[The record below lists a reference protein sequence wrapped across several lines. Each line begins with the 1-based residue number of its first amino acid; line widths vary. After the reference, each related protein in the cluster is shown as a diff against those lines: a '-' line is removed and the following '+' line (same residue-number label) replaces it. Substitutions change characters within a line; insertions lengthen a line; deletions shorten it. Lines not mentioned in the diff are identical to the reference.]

1 MGRLRRQSWRPSG
14 FAAAIRPLLVPLSH
28 DFVPD
33 LRRLSLV
40 PGNSRRSVLAGSY
53 GHRVPP
59 SDVRLEV
66 APYDYAAAER
76 LRSALGISHV
86 TAQVLVRRGLARPAR
101 AREFLQADVR
111 HPLDA
116 FGGLREGAAAILAHV
131 ERGSRI
137 TVHGDYDVDGVSATA
152 VLVRALRTLGADVDW
167 YLPSRIDDGYG
178 LALATVERLA
188 ARGTGL
194 LVTVDCAIT
203 AVDEVAAARAAGLDV
218 VVTDHHSPRADGRLP
233 DAPVVHPAVGG
244 YPCPELCAAG
254 VAHLLAR
261 ALLDAAGSDPGQA
274 DADLDLVAL
283 ATVADCVPLVDENR
297 RLVREGLRA
306 LASTRKPGLQALMEV
321 ARVDP
326 SGIDA
331 GAIGFRLAPRINAA
345 GRLHRADAGLELLLT
360 ADVERARAVAAE
372 LDAVNAE
379 RRDVETRILFEA
391 EKLVAESPPDARA
404 FVLAADGWHPGVIGI
419 VASRIAER
427 HHRPAVLI
435 ALDGDEGTGS
445 GRSIP
450 AFDLLGGLRAAS
462 AELLRHGGHRAAA
475 GLTIARGRVGA
486 FRDAFVAHAAATLTP
501 DDLVPVQRVDAV
513 VPGDSLQIGLA
524 EELERLAP
532 FGMGNPEPA
541 LLVPSALLD
550 DPRPM
555 GEGRHVS
562 FTLAAGGARSRCVA
576 FGRGG
581 SLPAAQGEP
590 VDATVRLEVNRYN
603 GAVEPRLVLS
613 HAQPARPAP
622 IEVVGE
628 PDFGD
633 ALRAEL
639 RRDLTLALAED
650 LRGPTDGL
658 GPPATRALRDAR
670 GGGIAGLLGDLVAG
684 GGPVLAVTAHARQ
697 RAAAL
702 RDRVGGFAVTT
713 WAALED
719 DPWLAARY
727 AHVVAVDPP
736 PHARLRALAEHLPGD
751 GWTHLAWGGA
761 ELELARRV
769 LAWELDLRPQL
780 ADVFRALRQAAA
792 GGPPPAVA
800 DARVA
805 AASTG
810 SGANPPPAVA
820 DARVAAASPA
830 SGANPPPAVADA
842 RVAAAS
848 PASSASPPH
857 TVADAE
863 RATASAPSAANPPT
877 AVTGAELLAILRGT
891 GAQPRSGTVAGR
903 LLRVLSELGLIAL
916 ETEPLAV
923 TVPAAAARTE
933 LERSPAFRAYS
944 ERLSDGLAHLEE
956 AERTGDRLPA
966 AVAVA

>member
-1 MGRLRRQSWRPSG
+1 V
-14 FAAAIRPLLVPLSH
+14 AA
-28 DFVPD
+28 
-33 LRRLSLV
+33 
-40 PGNSRRSVLAGSY
+40 
-53 GHRVPP
+53 VPP
-59 SDVRLEV
+59 SAVRLEV
-66 APYDYAAAER
+66 ATYDYAAAER
-76 LRSALGISHV
+76 LRATLGVSHV
-86 TAQVLVRRGLARPAR
+86 TAQVLVRRGFGEPDRAR
-101 AREFLQADVR
+101 AFLAAGAR

-116 FGGLREGAAAILAHV
+116 FGGLRAGAARILAHV

-137 TVHGDYDVDGVSATA
+137 TVHGDYDVDGVASTA
-152 VLVRALRTLGADVDW
+152 VLVRALRTIGADVDW

-178 LALATVERLA
+178 LARSTVERLA
-188 ARGTGL
+188 ARGSEL

-261 ALLDAAGSDPGQA
+261 ALLEAAGRDGA
-274 DADLDLVAL
+274 EAEADLDLVAL

-306 LASTRKPGLQALMEV
+306 LAATRKPGLQALMEV

-360 ADVERARAVAAE
+360 GDSERARAVAAE
-372 LDAVNAE
+372 LDAVNKE

-391 EKLVAESPPDARA
+391 EKQVAECPPEAPA

-435 ALDGDEGTGS
+435 ALDGDEGSGS

-450 AFDLLGGLRAAS
+450 AFDLLAGLEAAS
-462 AELLRHGGHRAAA
+462 ADLLRHGGHRAAA
-475 GLTIARGRVGA
+475 GLTIARGRVDA
-486 FRDAFVAHAAATLTP
+486 FREAFAAHAAATLTP
-501 DDLVPVQRVDAV
+501 ADLVPLQRVDAV
-513 VPGDSLQIGLA
+513 VPGDALALGLA

-532 FGMGNPEPA
+532 FGIGNPEPA

-555 GEGRHVS
+555 GEGRHVA

-581 SLPAAQGEP
+581 GLPAAAGEP
-590 VDATVRLEVNRYN
+590 VDAAVRLEIDRYG
-603 GAVEPRLVLS
+603 GAVAPRLVLR

-628 PDFGD
+628 RDFEQ

-639 RRDLTLALAED
+639 ERDPAAWPPRDDPRFADD
-650 LRGPTDGL
+650 LRGLGDGL
-658 GPPATRALRDAR
+658 GPLEERRVRDVR
-670 GGGIAGLLGDLVAG
+670 GGGIAGLLGDLVASG
-684 GGPVLAVTAHARQ
+684 APVLAATAHARQ

-713 WAALED
+713 WAALEG
-719 DPWLAARY
+719 DPSLASGFP
-727 AHVVAVDPP
+727 HVVAVDPP
-736 PHARLRALAEHLPGD
+736 PHAHLRALAEHLPGD
-751 GWTHLAWGGA
+751 GWTHLAWGSP
-761 ELELARRV
+761 ELALARRV
-769 LAWELDLRPQL
+769 LAWELDLCAHL
-780 ADVFRALRQAAA
+780 AAAYRALR
-792 GGPPPAVA
+792 
-800 DARVA
+800 VA
-805 AASTG
+805 APPG
-810 SGANPPPAVA
+810 SGSAV
-820 DARVAAASPA
+820 
-830 SGANPPPAVADA
+830 SGAPLV
-842 RVAAAS
+842 
-848 PASSASPPH
+848 
-857 TVADAE
+857 
-863 RATASAPSAANPPT
+863 
-877 AVTGAELLAILRGT
+877 AILRGSGT
-891 GAQPRSGTVAGR
+891 QPRSGTVAGR
-903 LLRVLSELGLIAL
+903 LLRVLSELGVTAL
-916 ETEPLAV
+916 ATDPL
-923 TVPAAAARTE
+923 TVSLPVPSGRST
-933 LERSPAFRAYS
+933 LDRSPAFRAYAG
-944 ERLSDGLAHLEE
+944 RLRDGLAFLDG
-956 AERTGDRLPA
+956 TGPA
-966 AVAVA
+966 AATAAGTPGRAAPQAAAA